1 MRGVFTRADKILIV
15 ALILVSAASYPVVK
29 LVCPVTSFLAIEVG
43 GERTTVVEM
52 DDYRDVTVM
61 GRLGVSTIRI
71 ERDGARFVASPCAD
85 KTCVKSAPIKDAG
98 EIAACVPNG
107 VMIRVLGS
115 DGEQVDV
122 ISR

>member
-15 ALILVSAASYPVVK
+15 ALILVSAAGYPVIK
-29 LVCPVTSFLAIEVG
+29 LTAPKGSFLAIEVG
-43 GERTTVVEM
+43 GERTMVVSM
-52 DDYRDVTVM
+52 DDYRDIEVM
-61 GRLGVSTIRI
+61 GKLGVSTIRI
-71 ERDGARFVASPCAD
+71 DEKGARFVDSPCAD

-107 VMIRVLGS
+107 VMIRVLGNN
-115 DGEQVDV
+115 DEDVDV